1 MKKILL
7 LAVAALGL
15 FACSGNQV
23 KYDIKGVNAPE
34 DGASVFLVDA
44 LSSECIDSAVVADG
58 AFRMKGKADKDAFMN
73 LNVLGSNWTFLFFND
88 GKPVQVDLSNNTLS
102 GSDLNNRVTEA
113 DLKTDAMYRQYNA
126 FIEELSALPE
136 EEQMAKMPEYR
147 EWFNKL
153 RDCFLG
159 VVEDNKDNLVPVAF
173 IQTIRSLAGPDKF
186 EELLNSGAPFASH
199 PYVLDL
205 KRKIDESMARQKEAE
220 EKKQAVIGQKFLDL
234 EEADTDG
241 NAHKLSEFVGQ
252 GKWVL
257 VDFWASW
264 CGPCKAEMPN
274 VVAAYKKYHDKGF
287 DIVGLSFD
295 REKEPWVAA
304 ITEWEMPWIH
314 LSDLKYW
321 NSAASNVYSVNSI
334 PDNLLIDPEGTVVAR
349 GLRGEDLDAKLAE
362 VIKYPGPEETKN
374 PEASTSGFSFVSCP
388 VYRFSAASTA
398 LK

>member
-173 IQTIRSLAGPDKF
+173 IQTIRSMAGPDKF

-321 NSAASNVYSVNSI
+321 NSTASDVYSVNSI

-362 VIKYPGPEETKN
+362 VIK
-374 PEASTSGFSFVSCP
+374 
-388 VYRFSAASTA
+388 
-398 LK
+398 

>member
-1 MKKILL
+1 MKKISILT

-15 FACSGNQV
+15 LACSGNNV
-23 KYDIKGVNAPE
+23 KYNVTGINAPE
-34 DGASVFLVDA
+34 DGAAVYLVDA
-44 LSSECIDSAVVADG
+44 LSSERIDSAVVSG
-58 AFRMKGKADKDAFMN
+58 GTFQMKGKAEKEAFLN
-73 LNVLGSNWTFLFFND
+73 LNVEGSDWTFMFFND
-88 GKPVQVDLSNNTLS
+88 GVPVQADLSNNTLS

-113 DLKTDAMYRQYNA
+113 DLKTDEMYQQYNA
-126 FIEELSALPE
+126 FVQELSALPE
-136 EEQMAKMPEYR
+136 EEQQAKMPEYKA
-147 EWFNKL
+147 WFDKL
-153 RDCFLG
+153 RDCYLS

-173 IQTIRSLAGPDKF
+173 IQNVRSLAGPDKF

-205 KRKIDESMARQKEAE
+205 KRKIDESLAKQKEAE
-220 EKKQAVIGQKFLDL
+220 EKKQAIIGQKFLDL
-234 EEADTDG
+234 EEADPDG
-241 NAHKLSEFVGQ
+241 NMHKLSEYVGQ

-295 REKEPWVAA
+295 RAKDPWVAA

-321 NSAASNVYSVNSI
+321 KSVASDVYNVNSI

-349 GLRGEDLDAKLAE
+349 GLRGEALEEKFAE
-362 VIKYPGPEETKN
+362 V
-374 PEASTSGFSFVSCP
+374 
-388 VYRFSAASTA
+388 

>member
-73 LNVLGSNWTFLFFND
+73 LNVSGSDWTFLFFND

-321 NSAASNVYSVNSI
+321 NSTASDVYSVNSI

-362 VIKYPGPEETKN
+362 VIK
-374 PEASTSGFSFVSCP
+374 
-388 VYRFSAASTA
+388 
-398 LK
+398 

>member
-1 MKKILL
+1 MKKISILS

-15 FACSGNQV
+15 FSCSGNQV
-23 KYDIKGVNAPE
+23 KYDIKGINAPE
-34 DGASVFLVDA
+34 DGAAVYLVDA
-44 LSSECIDSAVVADG
+44 LSSERIDSAVIAG
-58 AFRMKGKADKDAFMN
+58 GSFQMKGKAEKEAFMN
-73 LNVLGSNWTFLFFND
+73 LNVEGSNWTYMFFID
-88 GKPVQVDLSNNTLS
+88 GVPVQVDLSSNTLS

-113 DLKTDAMYRQYNA
+113 DHKTDALMQEYNA
-126 FIEELSALPE
+126 FVQELSKLPE
-136 EEQMAKMPEYR
+136 EEVEAKMPEYQ
-147 EWFNKL
+147 EWIGKL
-153 RDCFLG
+153 RDCYLG

-186 EELLNSGAPFASH
+186 EELLASDAPFASH

-205 KRKIDESMARQKEAE
+205 KRKIDESLAKQKEAE
-220 EKKQAVIGQKFLDL
+220 EKTQAIIGQKFLDL
-234 EEADTDG
+234 EEADPDG
-241 NAHKLSEFVGQ
+241 HMHTLSEYVGQ

-295 REKEPWVAA
+295 RAKDPWVAA

-321 NSAASNVYSVNSI
+321 KSVASDVYNVNSI

-349 GLRGEDLDAKLAE
+349 GLRGESLEEKLAE
-362 VIKYPGPEETKN
+362 V
-374 PEASTSGFSFVSCP
+374 
-388 VYRFSAASTA
+388 

>member
-362 VIKYPGPEETKN
+362 VIK
-374 PEASTSGFSFVSCP
+374 
-388 VYRFSAASTA
+388 
-398 LK
+398 

>member
-1 MKKILL
+1 MWWEMIIFVADFKIIGQITTDMKKVSILT

-15 FACSGNQV
+15 FSCSGNTA
-23 KYDIKGVNAPE
+23 KYNVTGINAPE
-34 DGASVFLVDA
+34 DGVAVYLVDA
-44 LSSECIDSAVVADG
+44 LSSERIDSAVVAG
-58 AFRMKGKADKDAFMN
+58 GTFQMKGKAEKDAFMN
-73 LNVLGSNWTFLFFND
+73 LNVEGSNWTFMFFND
-88 GKPVQVDLSNNTLS
+88 GVPVKADLSNNTLS
-102 GSDLNNRVTEA
+102 GSDLNNKVTES

-126 FIEELSALPE
+126 FIQELMELPE
-136 EEQMAKMPEYR
+136 EEQEAKMPEYR

-153 RDCFLG
+153 RDCYLS

-173 IQTIRSLAGPDKF
+173 IQNIRSLAGPDKF
-186 EELLNSGAPFASH
+186 NELVNSDAPFASH

-205 KRKIDESMARQKEAE
+205 KKRIEESEAKQREAE
-220 EKKQAVIGQKFLDL
+220 EKKQAIIGQKFLDL
-234 EEADTDG
+234 EEPDVDG
-241 NAHKLSEFVGQ
+241 NVHKLSEYVGQ

-274 VVAAYKKYHDKGF
+274 VVAAYKNYHDKGF
-287 DIVGLSFD
+287 EIVGLSFD

-321 NSAASNVYSVNSI
+321 KSLASDVYNVNSI

-349 GLRGEDLDAKLAE
+349 GLRGSDLEAKLAE
-362 VIKYPGPEETKN
+362 VIK
-374 PEASTSGFSFVSCP
+374 
-388 VYRFSAASTA
+388 
-398 LK
+398 

>member
-15 FACSGNQV
+15 SACSGNQV

-220 EKKQAVIGQKFLDL
+220 EKKQAIIGQKFLDL
-234 EEADTDG
+234 EEADVDG
-241 NAHKLSEFVGQ
+241 NVHKLSEYVGQ

-321 NSAASNVYSVNSI
+321 KSIASDVYNVNSI

-349 GLRGEDLDAKLAE
+349 GLRGSDLEAKLAE
-362 VIKYPGPEETKN
+362 VIK
-374 PEASTSGFSFVSCP
+374 
-388 VYRFSAASTA
+388 
-398 LK
+398 

>member
-88 GKPVQVDLSNNTLS
+88 GKPVQMDLSNNTLS

-362 VIKYPGPEETKN
+362 VIK
-374 PEASTSGFSFVSCP
+374 
-388 VYRFSAASTA
+388 
-398 LK
+398 

>member
-15 FACSGNQV
+15 SACSGNQV
-23 KYDIKGVNAPE
+23 KYDIKGINAPQ
-34 DGASVFLVDA
+34 DGAAVFLVDV
-44 LSSECIDSAVVADG
+44 LSSQPIDSAIVADG
-58 AFRMKGKADKDAFMN
+58 TFQMKGKADKEAFLN
-73 LNVLGSNWTFLFFND
+73 LNVEGSNWTFLLFND
-88 GKPVQVDLSNNTLS
+88 GVPVTADLSNNTLS

-113 DLKTDAMYRQYNA
+113 DLKTDAMYQQYNA
-126 FIEELSALPE
+126 FIDEISALPE
-136 EEQMAKMPEYR
+136 EEQDAKMPEYR

-153 RDCFLG
+153 RDCYLS

-173 IQTIRSLAGPDKF
+173 IQNIRSLAGPDKF
-186 EELLNSGAPFASH
+186 NELVNSDAPFASH

-205 KRKIDESMARQKEAE
+205 KRRIEESEAKMKEAE
-220 EKKQAVIGQKFLDL
+220 EKKQAIIGQKFLDL
-234 EEADTDG
+234 EEADVDG
-241 NAHKLSEFVGQ
+241 NAHKLSEYVGQ

-264 CGPCKAEMPN
+264 CGPCKGEMPN

-321 NSAASNVYSVNSI
+321 KSVASDVYNVNSI

-349 GLRGEDLDAKLAE
+349 GLRGEELEAKLAE
-362 VIKYPGPEETKN
+362 VIK
-374 PEASTSGFSFVSCP
+374 
-388 VYRFSAASTA
+388 
-398 LK
+398 

>member
-136 EEQMAKMPEYR
+136 EEQTAKMPEYR
-147 EWFNKL
+147 EWFGKL
-153 RDCFLG
+153 RDCYLG
-159 VVEDNKDNLVPVAF
+159 VVEENKDNLVPVAF
-173 IQTIRSLAGPDKF
+173 IQTIRSMAGPDKF

-234 EEADTDG
+234 EEADADG
-241 NAHKLSEFVGQ
+241 NIHKLSEYVGQ

-274 VVAAYKKYHDKGF
+274 VVAAYKNYHDKGF

-321 NSAASNVYSVNSI
+321 NSTASDVYSVNSI
-334 PDNLLIDPEGTVVAR
+334 PDNLLIDPEGSVVAR
-349 GLRGEDLDAKLAE
+349 GLRGEDLEAKLAE
-362 VIKYPGPEETKN
+362 VIK
-374 PEASTSGFSFVSCP
+374 
-388 VYRFSAASTA
+388 
-398 LK
+398 

>member
-113 DLKTDAMYRQYNA
+113 DLKTDAMYREYDA
-126 FIEELSALPE
+126 FIQELSALPE

-241 NAHKLSEFVGQ
+241 NIHKLSEYVGQ

-314 LSDLKYW
+314 LSDLKSW
-321 NSAASNVYSVNSI
+321 NSVASNVYSVNSI

-362 VIKYPGPEETKN
+362 VIK
-374 PEASTSGFSFVSCP
+374 
-388 VYRFSAASTA
+388 
-398 LK
+398 

>member
-241 NAHKLSEFVGQ
+241 NTHKLSEYVGQ

-264 CGPCKAEMPN
+264 CGPCKGEMPN

-295 REKEPWVAA
+295 REKDPWVAA

-321 NSAASNVYSVNSI
+321 NSTASDVYSVNSI

-349 GLRGEDLDAKLAE
+349 GLRGEDLEAKLAE
-362 VIKYPGPEETKN
+362 VIK
-374 PEASTSGFSFVSCP
+374 
-388 VYRFSAASTA
+388 
-398 LK
+398 

>member
-349 GLRGEDLDAKLAE
+349 GLRGEDLEAKLAE
-362 VIKYPGPEETKN
+362 VIK
-374 PEASTSGFSFVSCP
+374 
-388 VYRFSAASTA
+388 
-398 LK
+398 

>member
-113 DLKTDAMYRQYNA
+113 DLKTDAMYREYDA
-126 FIEELSALPE
+126 FIQELSALPE

-274 VVAAYKKYHDKGF
+274 VVAAYKNYHDKGF

-321 NSAASNVYSVNSI
+321 KSVASDVYNVNSI

-362 VIKYPGPEETKN
+362 VIK
-374 PEASTSGFSFVSCP
+374 
-388 VYRFSAASTA
+388 
-398 LK
+398 